1 MKTPLLS
8 WLFLLRICYVSL
20 TFHTFVVSTQCPGDQ
35 QSLLLHLKNTLT
47 FDPATSQK
55 LVNWNNG
62 SDYCSWEG
70 VSCKKGCVSN
80 LDLSSE
86 AITGGLDNS
95 SSLFRL
101 KSIDNLNLAYNNF
114 KYTQIPSEFKQLTGL
129 SNLNLSNAGFA
140 GQVPIEISHLT
151 RLVTL
156 DLSTFYFPG
165 TPSLNLERPNLNV
178 FIRNFPE
185 LVELYLDGVNISA
198 LGNEWC
204 QAISSSLPKLR
215 VLSLSTCNLSG
226 PIDSSLLKLQSLSVI
241 HIDNNNLSTQVP
253 EFFSN
258 FPNLTS
264 LGIMNS
270 GLYGA
275 FPKKIFQVPTLQAVD
290 LSGNPQLQG
299 SLPEFSKSGSLRSL
313 VLNGANFSGQLLPNS
328 IGNLKFLSS
337 IDIANCNFTGSIP
350 RSMEDLTQLIY
361 LDYSANKFNGSVP
374 SFSMAKNLTLIDLSH
389 NQLTGWINSSHWE
402 SLTNLV
408 NLNLRHN
415 LLDGTIPSSCFL
427 FPCCKI

>member
-1 MKTPLLS
+1 MKTRRLS
-8 WLFLLRICYVSL
+8 WLFLLRICCVSL
-20 TFHTFVVSTQCPGDQ
+20 SIHMFVDSSQCSGDQ

-70 VSCKKGCVSN
+70 VSCKEGCVSN
-80 LDLSSE
+80 LDLSFKS
-86 AITGGLDNS
+86 ITGGLDNS

-140 GQVPIEISHLT
+140 GQVPIEISNLT

-178 FIRNFPE
+178 FIQNFPE

-241 HIDNNNLSTQVP
+241 RIDNNNLSTQVP

-264 LGIMNS
+264 LGIANS

-275 FPKKIFQVPTLQAVD
+275 FPKKIFQVNTLQAVD
-290 LSGNPQLQG
+290 LSYNLQLQG
-299 SLPEFSKSGSLRSL
+299 SLPKFSKSEAADYRISLKLQTSRIIFQASK
-313 VLNGANFSGQLLPNS
+313 SE
-328 IGNLKFLSS
+328 K
-337 IDIANCNFTGSIP
+337 
-350 RSMEDLTQLIY
+350 E
-361 LDYSANKFNGSVP
+361 
-374 SFSMAKNLTLIDLSH
+374 
-389 NQLTGWINSSHWE
+389 
-402 SLTNLV
+402 
-408 NLNLRHN
+408 
-415 LLDGTIPSSCFL
+415 
-427 FPCCKI
+427 